1 MGVQCLLDVVHQ
13 RAAALLRQADG
24 HQTALRQHASGA
36 EPAGIQQGEHLLGQ
50 GQLLLGQRAG
60 LVELRLVVRPER
72 RQAGIVGIGERHKR
86 RIGIVAAELI
96 DVVALAAVP
105 PSGEL
110 GQIFGVVEV
119 VLPWPLAD
127 DGDAGVAQ
135 HQLGCLVLRHHG
147 QHQRQLLVAAVLF
160 DGSESRAGVALRSQ
174 NGVVEHVLPLD
185 AVADDKAARRLCE
198 PGVQVVPPHQL
209 HAQ

>member
-1 MGVQCLLDVVHQ
+1 M
-13 RAAALLRQADG
+13 
-24 HQTALRQHASGA
+24 
-36 EPAGIQQGEHLLGQ
+36 
-50 GQLLLGQRAG
+50 
-60 LVELRLVVRPER
+60 
-72 RQAGIVGIGERHKR
+72 
-86 RIGIVAAELI
+86 
-96 DVVALAAVP
+96 VALAAVP
-105 PSGEL
+105 PSGKL
-110 GQIFGVVEV
+110 GQILGVVEV
-119 VLPWPLAD
+119 VLPRPLAD

-135 HQLGCLVLRHHG
+135 HQLGRLVLRHHG

-185 AVADDKAARRLCE
+185 AVADDKAARRLRE